1 MLQHDSN
8 CRTCGQES
16 ADRLS
21 HVLFECNSW
30 HSERAKWLTHLEN
43 DLDLSNEMDSK
54 LLKIL
59 KESTK
64 PVEERMCSTEV
75 IKMVAFGGHTAQS
88 RDGVFVV
95 SREDKRRLYVS
106 DILSQRTADFL
117 MTVYNKLSKS
127 RQRELPESK
136 HVTDRPNSR
145 PAE

>member
-1 MLQHDSN
+1 MSPTRDDISLILMLSRK
-8 CRTCGQES
+8 CT
-16 ADRLS
+16 
-21 HVLFECNSW
+21 F
-30 HSERAKWLTHLEN
+30 
-43 DLDLSNEMDSK
+43 
-54 LLKIL
+54 
-59 KESTK
+59 
-64 PVEERMCSTEV
+64 
-75 IKMVAFGGHTAQS
+75 KMVAFGGHTAQS